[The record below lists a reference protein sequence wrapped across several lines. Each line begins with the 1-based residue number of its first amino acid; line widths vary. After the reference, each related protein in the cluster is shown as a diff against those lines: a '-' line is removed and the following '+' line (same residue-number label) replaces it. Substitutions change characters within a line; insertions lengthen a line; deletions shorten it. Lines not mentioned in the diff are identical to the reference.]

1 MKTLRF
7 VLATCLLLF
16 LSGCALLGGGGN
28 DKRSTIYVLDPR
40 VEAAPDW
47 PAVDWQLTVAPAG
60 ASRMTDSL
68 RIMVRPTP
76 HEMQVYSGAAWGK
89 MPTDMVEDAL
99 LRTLEDSG
107 RIGAVARQGSGV
119 AADYKLVLDL
129 RRFDASYDGRPV
141 PSANIEL
148 SAKLLHAS
156 QQHVVASRTF
166 ARSIPATG
174 TSVPEVVGAFDR
186 ALHGVTAE
194 LAGWVLSNGNGHA
207 THTLPAAAPVVP

>member
-1 MKTLRF
+1 
-7 VLATCLLLF
+7 
-16 LSGCALLGGGGN
+16 
-28 DKRSTIYVLDPR
+28 
-40 VEAAPDW
+40 
-47 PAVDWQLTVAPAG
+47 
-60 ASRMTDSL
+60 
-68 RIMVRPTP
+68 
-76 HEMQVYSGAAWGK
+76 
-89 MPTDMVEDAL
+89 
-99 LRTLEDSG
+99 
-107 RIGAVARQGSGV
+107 
-119 AADYKLVLDL
+119 DYKLVLDL

-207 THTLPAAAPVVP
+207 THTLPAAAPVVPSPWRHSGLGAVGQTRDNVRWTAGAGHDRADPSPRDRRLRDGARRRHRRRRPGLPGLR

>member
-1 MKTLRF
+1 MKTTRLVF
-7 VLATCLLLF
+7 AACLLLF
-16 LSGCALLGGGGN
+16 LSGCALLGASGN

-40 VEAAPDW
+40 VEAAPGW
-47 PAVDWQLTVAPAG
+47 PTVDWQLTLAPAE

-174 TSVPEVVGAFDR
+174 TSVPEVVGAFDS
-186 ALHGVTAE
+186 ALHDVTAD

-207 THTLPAAAPVVP
+207 TDTLPAAAPVVP